1 MPQVKIKQGSK
12 SAVNNNAG
20 VLNAG
25 TLAITTDTNELFVT
39 HNDGTVHQLCNPVI
53 DTDQIDDLAI
63 TKPKLSQ
70 DTYDWIDG
78 KVDKAGDTMSGDLD
92 MGGNQI
98 NNGGFEV
105 VTSLPTT
112 NNFEGRQVTY
122 QGRSYIWNGSAWVTL
137 NAIRLP
143 PIPIISEERN
153 KYVNHNLGRYP
164 DVQVTDSN
172 GNIIGVDI
180 RHIDDNNIYLSWY
193 GSIVGTII
201 IN

>member
-25 TLAITTDTNELFVT
+25 TLAVTTDTNELFVT

-53 DTDQIDDLAI
+53 DTDQIANLAV

-92 MGGNQI
+92 LGGNQI
-98 NNGGFEV
+98 KNVAIEV
-105 VTSLPTT
+105 VASLPATG
-112 NNFEGRQVTY
+112 NFIGRQVTY
-122 QGRSYIWNGSAWVTL
+122 QGRSYIWDGSAWKCDKIGR
-137 NAIRLP
+137 ASCR
-143 PIPIISEERN
+143 ER
-153 KYVNHNLGRYP
+153 V
-164 DVQVTDSN
+164 
-172 GNIIGVDI
+172 
-180 RHIDDNNIYLSWY
+180 
-193 GSIVGTII
+193 
-201 IN
+201 

>member
-53 DTDQIDDLAI
+53 DTDQIADLAI

-78 KVDKAGDTMSGDLD
+78 KVDKAGDTMTGNLNMSGKEVK
-92 MGGNQI
+92 NVAI
-98 NNGGFEV
+98 EV
-105 VTSLPTT
+105 VTSLPAT
-112 NNFEGRQVTY
+112 NNFVGRQVNLIKVEVIFGMVVLGKMIVITWKLEGGTY
-122 QGRSYIWNGSAWVTL
+122 FL
-137 NAIRLP
+137 
-143 PIPIISEERN
+143 
-153 KYVNHNLGRYP
+153 
-164 DVQVTDSN
+164 VQIQ
-172 GNIIGVDI
+172 IIGQF
-180 RHIDDNNIYLSWY
+180 
-193 GSIVGTII
+193 GKEG
-201 IN
+201 

>member
-1 MPQVKIKQGSK
+1 MPQVKIKQGTK
-12 SAVNNNAG
+12 SSINNNAG

-25 TLAITTDTNELFVT
+25 TLAITTDSNELFVT

-122 QGRSYIWNGSAWVTL
+122 QGRSYI
-137 NAIRLP
+137 
-143 PIPIISEERN
+143 
-153 KYVNHNLGRYP
+153 
-164 DVQVTDSN
+164 
-172 GNIIGVDI
+172 
-180 RHIDDNNIYLSWY
+180 
-193 GSIVGTII
+193 
-201 IN
+201 